1 MHNDCGQID
10 KFHKMSF
17 LQILFDILNGQMSRH
32 SEKLTEEFSSNWKLY
47 TKIEKKQIWF
57 DKCA

>member
-17 LQILFDILNGQMSRH
+17 LQILIDILNGQMSRH

-47 TKIEKKQIWF
+47 TKIEKKGNLIW
-57 DKCA
+57 